1 MYNTVIRNARIIDG
15 TGNTWFRGDVGIE
28 GDTIAAVGRVD
39 GEAENVIDAQGLYI
53 CPGFIDVHCHADFT
67 VLDSSN
73 PRDFKLRQGITTEV
87 GGNCGETAAPVNP
100 ERLDL
105 LKAFIAFES
114 PRPGILS
121 WDWRTFADYLD
132 VLSRFDIP
140 TNFVP
145 LVGHGTVRI
154 AAMGFERRA
163 PTDSELAAMEGYV
176 QEAMEAGAFGMS
188 VGLGYAPG
196 YYAETEEIIQ
206 LAKVAAR
213 YGGLYATHMRD
224 YSDRVM
230 ESLDESFEVGRQARI
245 PVIVSHIGVRGM
257 TNVGK
262 VNDALAAVEAA
273 RQEGLE
279 ITTDVCTLA
288 GTTLRVLLPHW
299 TSEGTLDDLYQRL
312 RDPET
317 RQRIKTEMGVGPEA
331 RRAGSPDRS
340 WGDIML
346 SRVTSEANRQFE
358 GMSIEDISGAR
369 GTDPAETVM
378 DLVLEERCQ
387 VTMGGQYRYEDDFRT
402 AVSHPLTMIETD
414 AMGYVEGKPPPGQY
428 GTYPRVLQRYVR
440 EEKLLRLEEAVR
452 KMTSY
457 PAQTMGLFN
466 KGVVRPGADA
476 DLVVFDPD
484 TVRDRSTV
492 EDPIQ
497 YPEGIEYVLVNGHMV
512 VERGAFTG
520 EMAGRVVRKQR

>member
-1 MYNTVIRNARIIDG
+1 MYSTVIRNARIIDG
-15 TGNTWFRGDVGIE
+15 TGNPWFRGDVGIQ
-28 GDTIAAVGRVD
+28 GDTITAVGQVD
-39 GEAENVIDAQGLYI
+39 GEAENVIEAQGLYI

-73 PRDFKLRQGITTEV
+73 PRDFKLRQGITSEV

-100 ERLDL
+100 EHLDL

-121 WDWRTFADYLD
+121 WDWRSFADYLD
-132 VLSRFDIP
+132 VLSQFDIP

-154 AAMGFERRA
+154 AAMGFESRA
-163 PTDSELAAMEGYV
+163 PTDAELAAMEGYI

-196 YYAETEEIIQ
+196 YYAETAEIIQ

-230 ESLDESFEVGRQARI
+230 DSLEESFEVGRQAQI
-245 PVIVSHIGVRGM
+245 PVIVSHIGVRGQS
-257 TNVGK
+257 NVGK

-279 ITTDVCTLA
+279 VTTDVCTLA

-299 TSEGTLDDLYQRL
+299 TSEGTLEDLFQRL

-317 RQRIKTEMGVGPEA
+317 RRRIKTEMGVGEEA
-331 RRAGSPDRS
+331 RRAGSPDRA
-340 WGDIML
+340 WGDIL
-346 SRVTSEANRQFE
+346 VSRVTTEANRRFE
-358 GMSIEDISGAR
+358 GMSISEIGNAR

-414 AMGYVEGKPPPGQY
+414 AMGYVEGKPPSGQY

-440 EEKLLRLEEAVR
+440 EEKLIRLEEAIR

-457 PAQTMGLFN
+457 PAQTMGLSN
-466 KGVVRPGADA
+466 KGVLRPGADA

-497 YPEGIEYVLVNGHMV
+497 YPEGIEYVLINGHVV
-512 VERGAFTG
+512 VERGAFNG
-520 EMAGRVVRKQR
+520 GMVGRVIRKTR

>member
-1 MYNTVIRNARIIDG
+1 MIRNARILDG
-15 TGNTWFRGDVGIE
+15 TGNPWFSGDVGIE
-28 GDTIAAVGRVD
+28 GDTITAVGRVD
-39 GEAENVIDAQGLYI
+39 GAAENVIEAQGLYV

-132 VLSRFDIP
+132 VLSQFGIP

-163 PTDSELAAMEGYV
+163 PTDSEMVEMEGYV

-196 YYAETEEIIQ
+196 YYAETAEIVQ
-206 LAKVAAR
+206 LAKVASR

-230 ESLDESFEVGRQARI
+230 ESLEESFEVGRQARL
-245 PVIVSHIGVRGM
+245 PVIVSHIVVRGL
-257 TNVGK
+257 TNIGK

-273 RQEGLE
+273 RQEGIE
-279 ITTDVCTLA
+279 VTTDVCTMA

-299 TSEGTLDDLYQRL
+299 ASEGTLDDLYQRL

-317 RQRIKTEMGVGPEA
+317 RLRMKTDMGVGEEA
-331 RRAGSPDRS
+331 RRAGSPDRA
-340 WGDIML
+340 WGDILL
-346 SRVTSEANRQFE
+346 SRVTTEANRRYE
-358 GMSIEDISGAR
+358 GMSIEEIGRAR
-369 GTDPAETVM
+369 GTDPAEAVM

-387 VTMGGQYRYEDDFRT
+387 VTMGGRYRDEDDFRT
-402 AVSHPLTMIETD
+402 SVSHPLTMIETD
-414 AMGYVEGKPPPGQY
+414 AMGFVEGKPPPGQY

-440 EEKLLRLEEAVR
+440 EEGILRLEEAIR

-484 TVRDRSTV
+484 KVRDTSTIEEPV
-492 EDPIQ
+492 Q
-497 YPEGIEYVLVNGHMV
+497 YPEGIEYVLVNGQVVVDHGEFNGAMV
-512 VERGAFTG
+512 
-520 EMAGRVVRKQR
+520 GRVIRKER